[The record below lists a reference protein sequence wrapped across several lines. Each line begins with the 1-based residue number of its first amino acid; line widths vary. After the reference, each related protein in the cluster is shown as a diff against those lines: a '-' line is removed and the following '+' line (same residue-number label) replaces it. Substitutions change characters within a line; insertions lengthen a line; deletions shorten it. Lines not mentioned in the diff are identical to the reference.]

1 MKWMIVALLALA
13 AGSAAAQ
20 APAPAPPAT
29 PPVEA
34 APDDEGEAMPM
45 APPSPDETIKG
56 LLGEDLETPADGY
69 QYSSL
74 GRRDPFVSLLRPV
87 SATSGGAASQRPKGP
102 TGFLVQELTLRGIV
116 RTADGFIA
124 LVQGPDGKSYPMRV
138 GQKLYD
144 GEITGMDGATMTL
157 NQRYTD
163 EFNRPRVNT
172 VKKSLY
178 PSEEARQ

>member
-1 MKWMIVALLALA
+1 MKWMIVALLAFA

-20 APAPAPPAT
+20 APPAQPAT

-34 APDDEGEAMPM
+34 APGADEEAMPM

-56 LLGEDLETPADGY
+56 LLGEDLEVPADGY

-116 RTADGFIA
+116 RTTDGFIA

-138 GQKLYD
+138 GQRLYD

>member
-13 AGSAAAQ
+13 AASAGAQ
-20 APAPAPPAT
+20 SPPPA
-29 PPVEA
+29 VEA
-34 APDDEGEAMPM
+34 APGAAEADGEAMPM

-56 LLGEDLETPADGY
+56 LLGEDLEVPADGY
-69 QYSSL
+69 QYASL

-87 SATSGGAASQRPKGP
+87 TAASGGPSGGPRPKGP
-102 TGFLVQELTLRGIV
+102 AGFLVQELTLRGIV
-116 RTADGFIA
+116 RTPDGFIA

-144 GEITGMDGATMTL
+144 GEITGMDGATLTL
-157 NQRYTD
+157 NQRFTD

>member
-1 MKWMIVALLALA
+1 MKWMIAALLALGL

-20 APAPAPPAT
+20 APAPSPQ
-29 PPVEA
+29 VEA
-34 APDDEGEAMPM
+34 PAEPEGEAMPM
-45 APPSPDETIKG
+45 APPSPDESIKS
-56 LLGEDLETPADGY
+56 LLGEDLEAPADGY
-69 QYSSL
+69 SYSSA

-87 SATSGGAASQRPKGP
+87 TAASGAPSGPRPKGP
-102 TGFLVQELTLRGIV
+102 AGFLVQELTLRGIV
-116 RTADGFIA
+116 RTPDGFIA
-124 LVQGPDGKSYPMRV
+124 LIQGPDGKSYPMRV

-144 GEITGMDGATMTL
+144 GEITGMDGATITL

-163 EFNRPRVNT
+163 EFNRSRVNT